1 MVDLKVNLAGL
12 VLDNPI
18 VPASGTFGYGEEF
31 ASLYDINILGSFSFK
46 GTTAQ
51 ERFGN
56 PTPRIADCANGM
68 LNSVGLQNPGVDY
81 VCNTIMPKMKT
92 YFNKPVVA
100 NIGGFSIE
108 EYCECAKKVSE
119 CEQVGIVEL
128 NVSCPNVHGGGMGFG
143 TDAKL
148 VYDVT
153 SAVKQNCKKP
163 LFVKLTPNVTDIKSI
178 AKACEDAGANGVT
191 LINTMLGMRINLNT
205 RKPILAMRAGGYSG
219 KAVFPVAIRMI
230 NDVYNTIKL
239 PIMGCGG
246 VETAEDVIEMMLAGA
261 TAVQVGS
268 ANLINPFVCK
278 EIIQDLP
285 NVCKK
290 YKINKLSDIIGGVN
304 G

>member
-1 MVDLKVNLAGL
+1 
-12 VLDNPI
+12 
-18 VPASGTFGYGEEF
+18 
-31 ASLYDINILGSFSFK
+31 
-46 GTTAQ
+46 
-51 ERFGN
+51 
-56 PTPRIADCANGM
+56 
-68 LNSVGLQNPGVDY
+68 
-81 VCNTIMPKMKT
+81 MKT
-92 YFNKPVVA
+92 YFSKPVVA

-178 AKACEDAGANGVT
+178 AKACEDAGADGVT

-246 VETAEDVIEMMLAGA
+246 VETSEDVIEMMLAGA

-268 ANLINPFVCK
+268 ANLVNPFVCK
-278 EIIQDLP
+278 EIIQDLQ

>member
-1 MVDLKVNLAGL
+1 MVDLKVNLGGL

-46 GTTAQ
+46 GTTAK

-56 PTPRIADCANGM
+56 PTPRIADCANGL

-81 VCNTIMPKMKT
+81 VCDKIMPKMKT

-108 EYCECAKKVSE
+108 EYCECASKVSK

-148 VYDVT
+148 VYEVT
-153 SAVKQNCKKP
+153 KAVKENCTKP

-178 AKACEDAGANGVT
+178 AKACEDGGADGVT

-205 RKPILAMRAGGYSG
+205 RKPILAMRVGGYSG
-219 KAVFPVAIRMI
+219 KAVFPVAVRMI

-246 VETAEDVIEMMLAGA
+246 VETAAR
-261 TAVQVGS
+261 QKS
-268 ANLINPFVCK
+268 
-278 EIIQDLP
+278 
-285 NVCKK
+285 
-290 YKINKLSDIIGGVN
+290 
-304 G
+304 